1 MSQVWE
7 NVVSRDEI
15 EEILDTTMTDSEW
28 QDIQDRL
35 DDAIAGVL
43 ATVVL

>member
-1 MSQVWE
+1 MNGQWE
-7 NVVSRDEI
+7 NVVSREEI
-15 EEILDTTMTDSEW
+15 EEILNTNMTDQEW
-28 QDIQDRL
+28 SDVQDRL